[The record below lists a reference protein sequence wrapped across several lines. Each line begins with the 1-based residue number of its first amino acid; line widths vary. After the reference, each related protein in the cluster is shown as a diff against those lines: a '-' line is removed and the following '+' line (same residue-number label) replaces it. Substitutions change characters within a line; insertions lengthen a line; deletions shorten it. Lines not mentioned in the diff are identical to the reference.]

1 MVEASPLP
9 EFGDFDDPDVYEKCL
24 EAASR
29 RDTRNF
35 VIEFDSSKA
44 YAAHDLDD
52 ASMKRL
58 LQLEV
63 FGFLLHPRRQRRYSS
78 SAMTLE
84 AFRLTITDIS
94 EQSIQM
100 QDGCMSALHLQ
111 CLQHMLM
118 GHQAIFG
125 PLNGRSAWCWCV
137 TTIRVPIIPLIA
149 YLGFG
154 RVLQLFPSAPWYH
167 VLRPFYQRPTSARCL
182 ARQEFPRRTQIS
194 RVAIARS

>member
-1 MVEASPLP
+1 MVQASPLP
-9 EFGDFDDPDVYEKCL
+9 EYGNFDDPDVYEKCL

-63 FGFLLHPRRQRRYSS
+63 FGFFLYPHRQRRCRLV
-78 SAMTLE
+78 AMTLE
-84 AFRLTITDIS
+84 AFRLTNTDIS
-94 EQSIQM
+94 EQSIRM
-100 QDGCMSALHLQ
+100 QDGCMSAPPR

-118 GHQAIFG
+118 WHLATFG
-125 PLNGRSAWCWCV
+125 PLND
-137 TTIRVPIIPLIA
+137 
-149 YLGFG
+149 
-154 RVLQLFPSAPWYH
+154 
-167 VLRPFYQRPTSARCL
+167 
-182 ARQEFPRRTQIS
+182 RR
-194 RVAIARS
+194 A